1 MSKRDILETIINF
14 YTDGNKARFAKMI
27 GVSAQ
32 TVSGWISRNNFD
44 IDLIYAKCE
53 GVSGD
58 YLLTGEGEIL
68 KRDREYQSTEEI
80 AALKKE
86 VSTLRAMRESDDH
99 VKEVAMELYQVIEK
113 VFESCKYRANNP

>member
-32 TVSGWISRNNFD
+32 AVSGWISRNTFD

-86 VSTLRAMRESDDH
+86 VSTLRAMRDSDDH
-99 VKEVAMELYQVIEK
+99 VKEVAMKLYQVLGEAFDVYSEGQNK
-113 VFESCKYRANNP
+113 